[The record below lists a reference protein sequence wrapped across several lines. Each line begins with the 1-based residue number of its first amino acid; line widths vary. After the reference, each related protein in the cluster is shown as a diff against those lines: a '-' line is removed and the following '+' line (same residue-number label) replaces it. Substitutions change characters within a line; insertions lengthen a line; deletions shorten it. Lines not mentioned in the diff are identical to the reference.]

1 VDGQEVVQRRL
12 ESSERT
18 FAVRI
23 KYSYISLMPTATA
36 HFSFFQAVDVV
47 RGQSFLKTGIHI
59 LIVRVRDAKMGEQHV
74 FLYRLQV
81 VKTQS

>member
-1 VDGQEVVQRRL
+1 
-12 ESSERT
+12 
-18 FAVRI
+18 
-23 KYSYISLMPTATA
+23 MPTATA